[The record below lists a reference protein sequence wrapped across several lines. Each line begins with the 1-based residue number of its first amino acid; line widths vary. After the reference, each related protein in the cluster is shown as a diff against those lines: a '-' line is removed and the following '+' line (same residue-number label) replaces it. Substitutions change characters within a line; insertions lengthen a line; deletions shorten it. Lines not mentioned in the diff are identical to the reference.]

1 MENQLDALP
10 SRSGFVQEPK
20 SRGTPLVLEASPDT
34 SDRIH
39 ELALQNRLSD
49 VDLVKLGLA
58 LVEILTSARSEGN
71 RLAVVD
77 HDGQVVQEL
86 KWP

>member
-1 MENQLDALP
+1 MENELDTPPRGAGLVQRP
-10 SRSGFVQEPK
+10 LSRAA
-20 SRGTPLVLEASPDT
+20 PLVLEASPAT

-39 ELALQNRLSD
+39 ELAVQNRLSD
-49 VDLVKLGLA
+49 VDVVRLGLA
-58 LVEILTSARSEGN
+58 LVEVLTSAKQEGN

-86 KWP
+86 AGV